1 MPAKPYDRAPA
12 PAGTILRGSGK
23 DGPQV
28 VASNGGRWTDKARQ
42 RFLDEL
48 GASCNVTRAAALSG
62 FSKVAVYR
70 RRRAD
75 PVFAADWQA
84 ALEQGYVR
92 LEMLL
97 VQRAAERLEG
107 DVADPDAPFA
117 DITVRDAI
125 AISQLHRAS
134 VKGEGKSPGWRARP
148 RSLDEMRESILKKL
162 EAIAGNV
169 PADEDGDRGEA

>member
-1 MPAKPYDRAPA
+1 CGTYGEPSPWSSPMPAKPYDRAPA

-84 ALEQGYVR
+84 ALEQGYV
-92 LEMLL
+92 
-97 VQRAAERLEG
+97 
-107 DVADPDAPFA
+107 
-117 DITVRDAI
+117 
-125 AISQLHRAS
+125 
-134 VKGEGKSPGWRARP
+134 
-148 RSLDEMRESILKKL
+148 
-162 EAIAGNV
+162 
-169 PADEDGDRGEA
+169 